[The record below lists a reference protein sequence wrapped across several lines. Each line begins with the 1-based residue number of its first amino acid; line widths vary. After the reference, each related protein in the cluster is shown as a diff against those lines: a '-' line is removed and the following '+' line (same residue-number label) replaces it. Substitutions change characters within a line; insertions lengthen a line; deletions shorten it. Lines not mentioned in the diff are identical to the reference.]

1 VLNQSYQQAVMLLA
15 MTSMST
21 QQLNITVRWATFC
34 VERLHM
40 SALCRE
46 SGLGRHQG
54 VNVSFQQDMEA
65 VGLSMMSITINTPVL
80 KPLPVTVIQMIMP
93 TTIRKNVPIYTNIN

>member
-1 VLNQSYQQAVMLLA
+1 
-15 MTSMST
+15 MST
-21 QQLNITVRWATFC
+21 QQLNITVRWVTFC

-54 VNVSFQQDMEA
+54 VNVSFQQDMDA
-65 VGLSMMSITINTPVL
+65 VGLSTMPINKNTPVL
-80 KPLPVTVIQMIMP
+80 KPLPVTITQMIMS
-93 TTIRKNVPIYTNIN
+93 TAIRKNVPIYTNIF